1 MKVRAFM
8 VFVLLACSVLRVSAQ
23 QEAQFSHNMF
33 NNMGINPGL
42 AGLRR
47 AICATALARQQWVGF
62 SDAEGNSVNPET
74 YSMMIDAPIPFLR
87 GGLALGF
94 LQDQLGTETSVGARL
109 SYAYHMPLGAGRLGI
124 GGQIGFLDK
133 RIDFSGFTPITGN
146 DPVLIGGE
154 ESNMFTDFSLGGFY
168 MLDEELWGGLSF
180 SQIRQATGFIGES
193 SHSLKRHIY
202 ATAGYNFGL
211 PAFPKYDFSPSV
223 LIKTD
228 LSSVQIDI
236 NTLITYNKRFWGGV
250 SYRPQDAVALLL
262 GVSFEQIRF
271 GYSYD
276 ITTSAMGALGR
287 SYGSHEIM
295 LQYCFELDVDK
306 IQKIQRNIRFL

>member
-1 MKVRAFM
+1 MNVR
-8 VFVLLACSVLRVSAQ
+8 VLFALMMLACSVLPVKAQ

-42 AGLRR
+42 AGLRN

-62 SDAEGNSVNPET
+62 SDTEGNRVNPET
-74 YSMMIDAPIPFLR
+74 YSMMVDAPIPFLR

-94 LQDQLGTETSVGARL
+94 IQDQLGMETSVGARL
-109 SYAYHMPLGAGRLGI
+109 SYAYHMPLSAGRLGI
-124 GGQIGFLDK
+124 GGQIGFVDK
-133 RIDFSGFTPITGN
+133 RIDFSGFTPITGG

-168 MLDEELWGGLSF
+168 MLDDELWGGLSF
-180 SQIRQATGFIGES
+180 SQIRQASGFLGES
-193 SHSLKRHIY
+193 TYSLKRHAY
-202 ATAGYNFGL
+202 ATAGYNFIL
-211 PAFPKYDFSPSV
+211 PAFPAYEISPSV

-228 LSSVQIDI
+228 LTSAQIDL
-236 NTLITYNKRFWGGV
+236 NTLVTYNKRFWGGV
-250 SYRPQDAVALLL
+250 SYRPQDAIAVFM
-262 GVSFEQIRF
+262 GVSFEQIRL
-271 GYSYD
+271 GYAYD